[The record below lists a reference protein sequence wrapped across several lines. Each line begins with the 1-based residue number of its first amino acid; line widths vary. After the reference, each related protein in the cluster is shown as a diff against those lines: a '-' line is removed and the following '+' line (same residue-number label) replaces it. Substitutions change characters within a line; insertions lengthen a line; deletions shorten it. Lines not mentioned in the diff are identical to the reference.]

1 MNILNDIVHYDNLL
15 NYTNVHDATNPGY
28 KYGQHMNA
36 KTNLHK
42 PEEQKSGGGAKLQ
55 YAKYKDCV
63 KKTLFKACF
72 LMIGQ
77 QYLDPNRLRENI
89 DIRPGFLRILVEMA
103 KFDKKKVMEQID
115 LNHLIKF
122 ADLLRTKN
130 KEFDDLFDSE
140 IAVIEQL
147 VGPTKK

>member
-1 MNILNDIVHYDNLL
+1 MLRGECFEVKRQFIECEGIEFLIEVLKNDQKFPSKKLKTKAMNILSDIVHYDHIL

-28 KYGQHMNA
+28 KYAQQMNA

-72 LMIGQ
+72 LMIG
-77 QYLDPNRLRENI
+77 
-89 DIRPGFLRILVEMA
+89 
-103 KFDKKKVMEQID
+103 
-115 LNHLIKF
+115 
-122 ADLLRTKN
+122 
-130 KEFDDLFDSE
+130 
-140 IAVIEQL
+140 
-147 VGPTKK
+147 